1 MKGWLSDDDVAKGD
15 GTLTLKPG
23 RSPEV
28 LPVLTFTPDGLSAR
42 AISVP
47 LAALLRPS
55 GRLCVIQFDRPSSII
70 QRASTD
76 RIVFGAMV
84 VSTAIVTLNYNNG
97 LVGFTQRDVAAAG
110 SSSAAC
116 APVRSCRDVETYVSE
131 SNSCLHPCSSRWF
144 FKYNAATLECTA
156 TSVIPYTIVTMLLA
170 LVSLE
175 VALAVV
181 NSKAG
186 TILCSSPPH
195 PFPSH
200 HPPPLTLLVHNPPAG
215 AANSP
220 CCSL

>member
-1 MKGWLSDDDVAKGD
+1 LKGWLSDDDVLKGE

-23 RSPEV
+23 RNPQV

-55 GRLCVIQFDRPSSII
+55 GRLCVIQLERPSSII
-70 QRASTD
+70 QRVSTD

-97 LVGFTQRDVAAAG
+97 LVGFTQQDVAAAG

-116 APVRSCRDVETYVSE
+116 AAVRSCRDVETYISE
-131 SNSCLHPCSSRWF
+131 SNSCSHPCSSRWF
-144 FKYNAATLECTA
+144 FKYNAATLQCSA
-156 TSVIPYTIVTMLLA
+156 TSVIPYTIVTMLVA

-195 PFPSH
+195 RFPQH
-200 HPPPLTLLVHNPPAG
+200 YPRH
-215 AANSP
+215 SP
-220 CCSL
+220 YSICALFCS